1 MELRVIDF
9 DILTRNFQPY
19 VDGYKNIESEKR
31 AMLDSIQPVRKEMES
46 IMKSAS
52 SILDEVSQQKSAER
66 FRTLQDSLMKSDNDF
81 KYKLKGLQ
89 EDLNTSVFEQL
100 SEIVSV
106 WAKENSINVVM
117 DKMEVIFNTDDIDAT
132 EDILSVVKEKGLFYK
147 VEVIEDE
154 KVEEVEIIDEKV
166 KSGQTFD
173 LIADYAEPLPVKI
186 IADLLGFPESEEHLL
201 RPWSQAIVKMYEV
214 NPTVQYQSEA
224 KVAAQEF
231 ADYVRALAESRKKT
245 PGADLISDLA
255 IVEENGEKLNMHE
268 LVATCVLLLNA
279 GHEASVN
286 AFGNGMVAALQRPDQ
301 TALLRDN
308 SRGITNTALEEF
320 MRFDAPLHM
329 FERTATA
336 DTEIG
341 GVSIKEGQKIAA
353 LIGSANRDET
363 VFSSPESMDLTRDPN
378 PHIGFG
384 AGIHFCIGAP
394 LARLEMSVSLPALW
408 EKYPHM
414 QLAGD
419 AIRRPTFVLRGYES
433 VAISA

>member
-1 MELRVIDF
+1 MIDFNDPAFVSNPYPALKELRAA
-9 DILTRNFQPY
+9 
-19 VDGYKNIESEKR
+19 G
-31 AMLDSIQPVRKEMES
+31 QPVWHEGMQMFLAARHGDANDVFRN
-46 IMKSAS
+46 KSLGRIFTEKSPEFEWEIFNWLHAD
-52 SILDEVSQQKSAER
+52 SILDSEPPKHTRLRSLVAKAFNRQKIEGMRPAVER
-66 FRTLQDSLMKSDNDF
+66 IT
-81 KYKLKGLQ
+81 
-89 EDLNTSVFEQL
+89 EQL
-100 SEIVSV
+100 L
-106 WAKENSINVVM
+106 
-117 DKMEVIFNTDDIDAT
+117 DA
-132 EDILSVVKEKGLFYK
+132 
-147 VEVIEDE
+147 
-154 KVEEVEIIDEKV
+154 IDEKV

-214 NPTVQYQSEA
+214 NPSVQYQNEA
-224 KVAAQEF
+224 KLAAQEF
-231 ADYVRALAESRKKT
+231 ADYVRELAESRKKT

-363 VFSSPESMDLTRDPN
+363 VFSSPELMDLTRDPN

-433 VAISA
+433 VAISV